1 VTALSTQT
9 TQATDGTQTA
19 RAAHTLAAVRRT
31 RAHRLRHHAL
41 LHGTLAVAVAALFLV
56 DVLLGGYTVTV
67 PDFWTLLTGG
77 RVEAAPAARFI
88 VMEDKLPRAV
98 VATLTGL
105 AFGAAGGAFQTLLRN
120 PLASPDVLGITAG
133 ASTAAVTAM
142 VVGASGAAVTGSA
155 LAGALAVAVLIALL
169 ARPGRGAGGTGLG
182 GTGLGG
188 AGLGGTRLILVGIG
202 CAALLQAITSYL
214 LTRTD
219 ITTAGDALVWLNGSL
234 NGATWDRVA
243 TLGLALCVL
252 LPLTALAARPM
263 GGLELGDDTAAA
275 LGLRVAAS
283 RALLL
288 LAAVALAAVATAA
301 AGPVAFVPLLAGNI
315 ARRLGGGRTSLLAAA
330 LVGAAVMLGAEYLAV
345 NLIPD
350 TRLPVG
356 VVTGALGAPFLLL
369 LLVKVHRVGRGG

>member
-1 VTALSTQT
+1 VTALT
-9 TQATDGTQTA
+9 
-19 RAAHTLAAVRRT
+19 TLAVVRRT
-31 RAHRLRHHAL
+31 RARRLRHHAL
-41 LHGTLAVAVAALFLV
+41 LHGALAVAVAALFLV
-56 DVLLGGYTVTV
+56 DVLLGSYTVTV

-77 RVEAAPAARFI
+77 QVEAAPAARFI

-105 AFGAAGGAFQTLLRN
+105 AFGAAGGAFQALLRN
-120 PLASPDVLGITAG
+120 PLASPDVLGMTAG

-142 VVGASGAAVTGSA
+142 VVGASGVAVTGSA
-155 LAGALAVAVLIALL
+155 LVGALAVAVLIALL
-169 ARPGRGAGGTGLG
+169 ARPARGAGGSGPG
-182 GTGLGG
+182 GAGLGG

-202 CAALLQAITSYL
+202 CAALLQATTSYL

-234 NGATWDRVA
+234 NGATWDRVG

-330 LVGAAVMLGAEYLAV
+330 LVGAAVMLGAEHLAV